1 MATLSN
7 IKIIP
12 AQPMVPTLGLEGTPR
27 ERQAERF
34 GRQAPQ
40 PPMGDLVSNN
50 PADRDSYISAALAAA
65 PSLAPQT
72 SAQGPETAGVI
83 ANALAN
89 AKKPGF
95 FDSNGGWRGVVGTI
109 GDALLGMTI
118 GQMPYHQGQVRQRN
132 DALMRAQ
139 IAREDQRRQEDRTWH
154 VEDRDAA
161 LNKPEYFMSGRDRV
175 KFDPTS
181 GQSAVVYDG
190 PEDYQTYAQTLGL
203 NPDTP
208 DYAGAVQDYVLKGNG
223 PTSQAARQ
231 ALDSQRNM
239 QRIALRGM
247 PTYAQTHQRP
257 RSGGGGGGAPRSA
270 SAVIAPLLLKMAQGG
285 TLTPAE
291 QSAMAYAKGGSG
303 RGRGGGGG
311 GGGASANAGLP
322 VVRSPAEA
330 RQLPKGSRFQTP
342 DGSVRVVQ

>member
-1 MATLSN
+1 MALRNLKVTPSAPL
-7 IKIIP
+7 P
-12 AQPMVPTLGLEGTPR
+12 PVLGLDGTPR

-34 GRQAPQ
+34 GQQ
-40 PPMGDLVSNN
+40 PMGQRPPGDFVSVN

-65 PSLAPQT
+65 PSLAPQP

-83 ANALAN
+83 ANALAT

-95 FDSNGGWRGVVGTI
+95 FDSNGGWKSTLGTI
-109 GDALLGMTI
+109 GDIVSGMV
-118 GQMPYHQGQVRQRN
+118 GGPMLYHDGKVRQRN
-132 DALMRAQ
+132 DLLLRAKQ
-139 IAREDQRRQEDRTWH
+139 AREDQIRQEDRTWH
-154 VEDRDAA
+154 VQDRDAL

-175 KFDPTS
+175 KFDPAS
-181 GQSAVVYDG
+181 GDASVIYDG
-190 PEDYQTYAQTLGL
+190 PEDYQTYAQTIGL
-203 NPDTP
+203 SPDTP
-208 DYAGAVQDYVLKGNG
+208 DYASAVQDYVLKGNG
-223 PTSQAARQ
+223 PTSQAARR
-231 ALDSQRNM
+231 ALDSQRNT

-247 PTYAQTHQRP
+247 PTYAQTHPRP
-257 RSGGGGGGAPRSA
+257 RSGGGGGGGAPKSA
-270 SAVIAPLLLKMAQGG
+270 NAVIAPLLLKMAQGG

-311 GGGASANAGLP
+311 ASASAGLP

-330 RQLPKGSRFQTP
+330 RQLPKGSKFQTP